1 MQSSSGQI
9 IEPYSISAGL
19 DYPGIGP
26 QLAHLIET
34 KRASILNATGKVKN
48 YTVEQIR
55 EFQRFQSNFPNQ
67 KAMLG
72 FGIHNQRNFKTA
84 NYYFSGGIIGSAFIR
99 KQKNKAEAIAF
110 IRSLSSPSSV

>member
-34 KRASILNATGKVKN
+34 KRASILNATDQ
-48 YTVEQIR
+48 EAIDAAAFLSRQ
-55 EFQRFQSNFPNQ
+55 E
-67 KAMLG
+67 
-72 FGIHNQRNFKTA
+72 
-84 NYYFSGGIIGSAFIR
+84 GIIPALESAHALAALEKMQVKGKTIVLNLSGR
-99 KQKNKAEAIAF
+99 AIK
-110 IRSLSSPSSV
+110 I

>member
-19 DYPGIGP
+19 DYSGIGP

-34 KRASILNATGKVKN
+34 KRASILNATGKAKN

-67 KAMLG
+67 K
-72 FGIHNQRNFKTA
+72 
-84 NYYFSGGIIGSAFIR
+84 
-99 KQKNKAEAIAF
+99 EC
-110 IRSLSSPSSV
+110 